1 MSCSTEFISA
11 VTEILSP
18 LGEVRTRMMMGDYV
32 VYLNDKLVATACDNT
47 LYVKQLPA
55 IAQLMTG
62 AEVGAPYPGAKPQY
76 VLPLTDPQHTRRVI
90 TALAASLPAPKPRRK
105 PRR

>member
-1 MSCSTEFISA
+1 MSCSAEFINA
-11 VTEILSP
+11 VTEILRP

-55 IAQLMTG
+55 IAELMAG
-62 AEVGAPYPGAKPQY
+62 AEVGPPYPGAKPQY
-76 VLPLTDPQHTRRVI
+76 ILPLTDPQHVRRVI
-90 TALAASLPAPKPRRK
+90 AALYSILPAPKPRR
-105 PRR
+105 

>member
-1 MSCSTEFISA
+1 MSCSAEFISA
-11 VTEILSP
+11 VTEILRP

-55 IAQLMTG
+55 IAQLMAG
-62 AEVGAPYPGAKPQY
+62 AEAGAPYPGAKPQY

-90 TALAASLPAPKPRRK
+90 AALYPILPAPKPRR
-105 PRR
+105 